1 MDDLDSIERLPQALA
16 LAEAAFPELT
26 SSEPI
31 SKAKI
36 ARYYDRAFWGYTLF
50 HSREGAVHMAL
61 GDRGFDVQAAEIASF
76 VPAEGPVL
84 EIGCGRG
91 YNLAYL
97 AARHPGSNFTGIDY
111 SHAHV
116 RTAQR
121 KMASLVNA
129 QASHGDFHALAFDDG
144 QFPLI
149 YAVET
154 LCHAQ
159 DYPTVLAELFRV
171 LAPGG
176 RLVIFDGFRSSDTAS
191 DDMAKAIRYSEAAM
205 AVPAFAQIDAFKRW
219 AKQAGFAVAENS
231 DRTADILPNLRHM
244 ARRAR
249 SFYARPM
256 LRRVITAVA
265 PRELTQNSVA
275 ALLMA
280 TTCQAKAH
288 SYRRLVF
295 SKPG

>member
-1 MDDLDSIERLPQALA
+1 MDNLDSIEHLPRALA

-26 SSEPI
+26 SSDPI
-31 SKAKI
+31 TKAKI

-61 GDRGFDVQAAEIASF
+61 GNRGFDGQAAEIAPF

-84 EIGCGRG
+84 EVGCGRG

-97 AARHPGSNFTGIDY
+97 AARHPGSAFTGIDY
-111 SHAHV
+111 SRTHV
-116 RTAQR
+116 RAAQR
-121 KMASLVNA
+121 KLASLGNA
-129 QASHGDFHALAFDDG
+129 AASHGDFHALAFDDG

-176 RLVIFDGFRSSDTAS
+176 RLIIFDGFRSSDTAA
-191 DDMAKAIRYSEAAM
+191 DNMAKAIRYTEAAM
-205 AVPAFAQIDAFKRW
+205 AVPAFAQIKAFERW
-219 AKQAGFAVAENS
+219 AIQAGFAVEENS
-231 DRTADILPNLRHM
+231 DLTANILPNLRHM

-249 SFYARPM
+249 SFYARPI
-256 LRRVITAVA
+256 LRRVVTALA

-288 SYRRLVF
+288 SYRRLVLT
-295 SKPG
+295 KPG